1 MSANAPEQPQPDN
14 GDTGS
19 LYEKHKTI
27 HARAAHGRFA
37 NWRIFLVLFTQLLF
51 YGTPWLMWN
60 DRQAIL
66 FHLVERKFYIFGL
79 VLWPQ
84 DVFYLAI
91 LLIISAYG
99 LFLVTAVAGRLFC
112 GYACPQTVYT
122 EVFMWIEN
130 WIEGDRPA
138 RMKLEKAPMD
148 ARKLRIKAT
157 KHALWLILSVFTG
170 FTLVGYFTPMSELLT
185 ELKTFSFGPWETF
198 WTFFYGGFTYMMAG
212 FMREQVCK
220 YMCPYARFQSVMFD
234 PDTLII
240 TYDPER
246 GEPRGTRKKGA
257 DPKALGLGE
266 CVDCGICV
274 QVCPTG
280 IDIRNGLQYEC
291 IGCAACI
298 DACDEVMDKV
308 NYPRGLIRYSTE
320 NAMARHLTK
329 KEILGHVVR
338 PRILLYS
345 VILAA
350 ITLTTAWFIAHRIPL
365 KVDVIRDRG
374 ALARETDMGLIENT
388 FTLRFMNTDEQP
400 HRYRIKATGLD
411 GLEVGGAAEVD
422 VPAATTTSLMTS
434 LQAQPDAGKK
444 GSNPIMFEI
453 EAMDGSNIRI
463 REKAVFMLP

>member
-1 MSANAPEQPQPDN
+1 
-14 GDTGS
+14 G
-19 LYEKHKTI
+19 
-27 HARAAHGRFA
+27 FA
-37 NWRIFLVLFTQLLF
+37 T
-51 YGTPWLMWN
+51 YGN
-60 DRQAIL
+60 
-66 FHLVERKFYIFGL
+66 
-79 VLWPQ
+79 
-84 DVFYLAI
+84 
-91 LLIISAYG
+91 
-99 LFLVTAVAGRLFC
+99 
-112 GYACPQTVYT
+112 
-122 EVFMWIEN
+122 
-130 WIEGDRPA
+130 
-138 RMKLEKAPMD
+138 
-148 ARKLRIKAT
+148 
-157 KHALWLILSVFTG
+157 
-170 FTLVGYFTPMSELLT
+170 
-185 ELKTFSFGPWETF
+185 
-198 WTFFYGGFTYMMAG
+198 AG
-212 FMREQVCK
+212 FLREQMCK
-220 YMCPYARFQSVMFD
+220 YICPYARFQFVMFD

-388 FTLRFMNTDEQP
+388 FTLRFMNTDEQA

-434 LQAQPDAGKK
+434 LQVQPDAGKK